1 MAPKTKKTP
10 ERRGEELER
19 EYVIPLRASMH
30 QPSRRRRAGH
40 ALETVRRF
48 VVRHMKGRSEDVW
61 IDPRL
66 NEHIW
71 ERGVQHIPSVRPGE
85 GDPIRGRPD
94 RGRPAYGRLDSPGRL
109 LACRSVGFSMGEAPT
124 SECTFG

>member
-1 MAPKTKKTP
+1 MPPKSSTKHA
-10 ERRGEELER
+10 EELER

-48 VVRHMKGRSEDVW
+48 VVRHMKGRPEDVW

-71 ERGVQHIPSVRPGE
+71 ERGIQHIPSRVRVKA
-85 GDPIRGRPD
+85 IRFEDGLIEVD
-94 RGRPAYGRLDSPGRL
+94 L
-109 LACRSVGFSMGEAPT
+109 LET
-124 SECTFG
+124 D

>member
-1 MAPKTKKTP
+1 MAKETKAA
-10 ERRGEELER
+10 RVEELER
-19 EYVIPLRASMH
+19 EFIIPLRASMH

-48 VVRHMKGRSEDVW
+48 VTRHMKGRAENVW

-71 ERGVQHIPSVRPGE
+71 VRGIQHIPSKVRVKA
-85 GDPIRGRPD
+85 IRFEDGLIEVD
-94 RGRPAYGRLDSPGRL
+94 L
-109 LACRSVGFSMGEAPT
+109 LEA
-124 SECTFG
+124 E

>member
-1 MAPKTKKTP
+1 MPAKKGGEKRT
-10 ERRGEELER
+10 EELER
-19 EYVIPLRASMH
+19 EYVIPLRPSQH

-48 VVRHMKGRSEDVW
+48 VVRHMKGKSEDVW

-71 ERGVQHIPSVRPGE
+71 ERGIQHIPRQVRVKA
-85 GDPIRGRPD
+85 IRFEDGLIEVD
-94 RGRPAYGRLDSPGRL
+94 LLD
-109 LACRSVGFSMGEAPT
+109 T
-124 SECTFG
+124 D

>member
-1 MAPKTKKTP
+1 MPPKKTT

-19 EYVIPLRASMH
+19 EYVIPLRASQH

-40 ALETVRRF
+40 AVETVRRF
-48 VVRHMKGRSEDVW
+48 VVRQMKGKPEDVW

-71 ERGVQHIPSVRPGE
+71 ERGVQHIPSFVRVKA
-85 GDPIRGRPD
+85 IRFEDGLIEVD
-94 RGRPAYGRLDSPGRL
+94 L
-109 LACRSVGFSMGEAPT
+109 LAAE
-124 SECTFG
+124 

>member
-1 MAPKTKKTP
+1 MAKAPP
-10 ERRGEELER
+10 QRLEELER
-19 EYVIPLRASMH
+19 EFIIPLRASMH

-48 VVRHMKGRSEDVW
+48 ITRHMKGRSEDVW

-71 ERGVQHIPSVRPGE
+71 ERGIQHVPRQVRVKA
-85 GDPIRGRPD
+85 IRFEDGLIEVD
-94 RGRPAYGRLDSPGRL
+94 L
-109 LACRSVGFSMGEAPT
+109 LEST
-124 SECTFG
+124 

>member
-1 MAPKTKKTP
+1 MARNPTGA
-10 ERRGEELER
+10 RARQEELER
-19 EYVIPLRASMH
+19 EYVVPLRASQH

-48 VVRHMKGRSEDVW
+48 VARHMKGEHAQIW

-71 ERGVQHIPSVRPGE
+71 SRGVQHLPRTVRIKA
-85 GDPIRGRPD
+85 IRFEDGLIEVD
-94 RGRPAYGRLDSPGRL
+94 L
-109 LACRSVGFSMGEAPT
+109 LEEA
-124 SECTFG
+124 